1 MKTNGTPKI
10 EADLLLEPRIL
21 AAEEA
26 ELEQAVRDRKG
37 YQQARLS
44 AVARL
49 RQGFDLNWK
58 APRSRDELTSRKMTQ
73 TTG

>member
-1 MKTNGTPKI
+1 MKTNVTPKI

-58 APRSRDELTSRKMTQ
+58 APRSRDELTSRKKTQ